1 MNIPDEF
8 LKHAIDCEQMA
19 KFARD
24 CESKATWGRMAMRWR
39 QCAEKF
45 ISESSAAPPDMPAKQ
60 RQDAAA

>member
-24 CESKATWGRMAMRWR
+24 RESKATWSRMAMRWR

-45 ISESSAAPPDMPAKQ
+45 MSESSAPDMPAKQ